1 MNKISKKIVALVTMA
16 AFVLTLVPAAAFAA
30 ADPAQSY
37 FAVDTATAN
46 KLVVTVTLD
55 SQDGSETV
63 KADIT
68 GLKDDD
74 SVSITGSAT
83 STQTVKQLKDTG
95 VTPNDTTLTFT
106 VDKVAAGTTG
116 TVGVKVADTAIELNE
131 AGSEVESANYTVY
144 GPADN
149 QNSSYFTSKETVEVD
164 AGETVET
171 AFLIKTADN
180 KTSTNMN
187 NVVVW
192 AEDAAGNIT
201 SAADFDVV
209 ANDENSAEAVVA
221 TTNNAKVFK
230 VNADNGVADGT
241 KVSVTFSRGGIYKIY
256 AAVVEN
262 PDTNVAD
269 GQTRSVVFPAAAKLA
284 VLSGAP
290 TDRNVIN
297 VSDVAA
303 ADVAKIKVD
312 DQEVADNG
320 SANLASVL
328 PNNTDKKTVTI
339 TALDKDNN
347 VLSGK
352 EFTVT
357 TNSSKLTVSGST
369 TTDVFGKFDLS
380 YQASAAGKYT
390 IKVVCGDFNANLIVD
405 IPKDTATPDKITVVK
420 DGGVVDI
427 ATKDFSKAVQL
438 DIVDKNGNS
447 IAKTNANLTSKEP
460 VWAGDVNGQKVE
472 NYVEIISQPDK
483 AKLTDKDVRVKYD
496 DTEGVYTLQI
506 VNNPTLK
513 AGEYTVRLAL
523 LSGNATDVTF
533 KLAEAGEPVS
543 IEIDGDDTVKA
554 GQPYTA
560 TAYYVDAN
568 GIKTKIDSDTN
579 MSVGYSGL
587 ISDSAAFDGTLASDG
602 KIGFTAMSGKDYY
615 GTKVTLYVVD
625 TEKGIEAHKDVT
637 VVDPTLTDVVTFEFD
652 KTSGP
657 ISQDNTVK
665 LTIKD
670 EDGNVVKDITGEP
683 LKAYVDSKSAEDAN
697 VSVEPSGN
705 VTDGKATFTV
715 YSDKETTAD
724 IRLVTVVD
732 GKYYAGTLTYAFGE
746 QDVPVDTS
754 VVMTIGSNDFIV
766 NNEVVSVEDAAP
778 YVAKDR
784 TFVPFRALGEAIG
797 AEVEWD
803 NDARTVTYTLG
814 KTEVVMTIGETTY
827 TVNGEEKTMDV
838 APEITND
845 RTYVPVRFVGE
856 ALGFKVTALSAAD
869 GTTASVVFQK

>member
-16 AFVLTLVPAAAFAA
+16 AFVLTLVPAAAFA
-30 ADPAQSY
+30 D
-37 FAVDTATAN
+37 
-46 KLVVTVTLD
+46 
-55 SQDGSETV
+55 
-63 KADIT
+63 
-68 GLKDDD
+68 
-74 SVSITGSAT
+74 
-83 STQTVKQLKDTG
+83 
-95 VTPNDTTLTFT
+95 
-106 VDKVAAGTTG
+106 AGT
-116 TVGVKVADTAIELNE
+116 
-131 AGSEVESANYTVY
+131 
-144 GPADN
+144 ADN
-149 QNSSYFTSKETVEVD
+149 QNSSYFTTQETVEVD
-164 AGETVET
+164 AGEPVET

-180 KTSTNMN
+180 KTSTNMK

-192 AEDAAGNIT
+192 AEDAAGNIS
-201 SAADFDVV
+201 SAATFSTITDDNASATEVQGLE
-209 ANDENSAEAVVA
+209 ANG
-221 TTNNAKVFK
+221 KIFK
-230 VNADNGVADGT
+230 VNSEAGVADGT
-241 KVSVTFSRGGIYKIY
+241 KVNVTFSRGGVYKIY
-256 AAVVEN
+256 AATVN
-262 PDTNVAD
+262 DLTKIAA
-269 GQTRSVVFPAAAKLA
+269 GQTRATAFENVDLGI
-284 VLSGAP
+284 LSGAP

-297 VSDVAA
+297 VSEAAA
-303 ADVAKIKVD
+303 ADVASIKVG
-312 DQEVADNG
+312 ETVVADNG
-320 SANLASVL
+320 STELAAVL

-357 TNSSKLTVSGST
+357 TNSSKLTVSGTT

-390 IKVVCGDFNANLIVD
+390 IKVVCGDYNANLIVD
-405 IPKDTATPDKITVVK
+405 IPKDEATPDKITVVK
-420 DGGVVDI
+420 DGGVAELSETPDL
-427 ATKDFSKAVQL
+427 SQAVQL

-447 IAKTNANLTSKEP
+447 IAKTNTNLTGKEP
-460 VWAGDVNGQKVE
+460 IWTGNASGTTSAGQKVE
-472 NYVEIISQPDK
+472 NYVEVVSQPEK
-483 AKLTDKDVRVKYD
+483 AKLTDSDVRVKYD
-496 DTEGVYTLQI
+496 DTEGVYTLEI
-506 VNNPTLK
+506 IGTPTLK
-513 AGEYTVRLAL
+513 AGEYTVRLSL
-523 LSGNATDVTF
+523 LSGNSTDVTF
-533 KLAEAGEPVS
+533 KLEETGEPVS

-554 GQPYTA
+554 GQSYTA

-587 ISDSAAFDGTLASDG
+587 ISDSTAFDGTLASDG

-670 EDGNVVKDITGEP
+670 EDGNVVEDINNVD

-697 VSVEPSGN
+697 VSVDVDN
-705 VTDGKATFTV
+705 VQVKEGKATFTV

-778 YVAKDR
+778 YVANDR
-784 TFVPFRALGEAIG
+784 TYVPFRALGEALG
-797 AEVEWD
+797 AEVVWD

-838 APEITND
+838 APEISGD

>member
-30 ADPAQSY
+30 
-37 FAVDTATAN
+37 
-46 KLVVTVTLD
+46 
-55 SQDGSETV
+55 
-63 KADIT
+63 
-68 GLKDDD
+68 
-74 SVSITGSAT
+74 
-83 STQTVKQLKDTG
+83 
-95 VTPNDTTLTFT
+95 
-106 VDKVAAGTTG
+106 GT
-116 TVGVKVADTAIELNE
+116 
-131 AGSEVESANYTVY
+131 
-144 GPADN
+144 ADN
-149 QNSSYFTSKETVEVD
+149 QNSSYFTTQETVEVD
-164 AGETVET
+164 AGEPVET

-180 KTSTNMN
+180 ATTEKMQ

-192 AEDAAGNIT
+192 AEDAAGNIS
-201 SAADFDVV
+201 SAATFSTITGDN
-209 ANDENSAEAVVA
+209 ASATEVQGLKD
-221 TTNNAKVFK
+221 NGKIFK
-230 VNADNGVADGT
+230 VDSTVGVADGT
-241 KVSVTFSRGGIYKIY
+241 KVNVTFSRGGVYKIY
-256 AAVVEN
+256 AATVN
-262 PDTNVAD
+262 DLTKIAA
-269 GQTRSVVFPAAAKLA
+269 GQTRATAFENVDLGM
-284 VLSGAP
+284 LSGAP

-297 VSDVAA
+297 VSEAAA

-312 DQEVADNG
+312 SKEVPDNG
-320 SANLASVL
+320 SEELTPVL

-339 TALDKDNN
+339 TALDKIGNA
-347 VLSGK
+347 LSGK

-357 TNSSKLTVSGST
+357 TNSSKLTVSGTT

-390 IKVVCGDFNANLIVD
+390 IKVVCGDYNANLIVD
-405 IPKDTATPDKITVVK
+405 IEKDAATPDKITVVK

-427 ATKDFSKAVQL
+427 ATKDFGKAVQL

-447 IAKTNANLTSKEP
+447 IAKTNANLTGKEP
-460 VWAGDVNGQKVE
+460 VWAGDVNDQKVE
-472 NYVEIISQPDK
+472 NYVEIVSQPEK
-483 AKLTDKDVRVKYD
+483 AKLTDSDVRVKYD
-496 DTEGVYTLQI
+496 DTEGVYTLEI
-506 VNNPTLK
+506 IGTPTLK
-513 AGEYTVRLAL
+513 AGEYTVRLSL
-523 LSGNATDVTF
+523 LSGNSTDVTF
-533 KLAEAGEPVS
+533 KLEEAGEPVS
-543 IEIDGDDTVKA
+543 IEIDGDNTVKA
-554 GQPYTA
+554 GKPYTA

-587 ISDSAAFDGTLASDG
+587 ISDSPAFDGTLASDG
-602 KIGFTAMSGKDYY
+602 EIGFTAMSGKDYY

-637 VVDPTLTDVVTFEFD
+637 VVDPTLTDVVTFDFD

-665 LTIKD
+665 MTIKD
-670 EDGNVVKDITGEP
+670 EDGNVVEDINNVN

-697 VSVEPSGN
+697 VSVDVNN
-705 VTDGKATFTV
+705 VQVQKGKATFTV

-724 IRLVTVVD
+724 IRLVTVVG

-766 NNEVVSVEDAAP
+766 NNDVVSVEDAAP
-778 YVAKDR
+778 YVANDR
-784 TFVPFRALGEAIG
+784 TYVPFRALGEALG
-797 AEVEWD
+797 AEVVWD

-814 KTEVVMTIGETTY
+814 NTEVVMTIDETTY

-838 APEITND
+838 APVITGD

-856 ALGFKVTALSAAD
+856 ALGFKVIALSAAD

>member
-30 ADPAQSY
+30 
-37 FAVDTATAN
+37 
-46 KLVVTVTLD
+46 
-55 SQDGSETV
+55 
-63 KADIT
+63 
-68 GLKDDD
+68 
-74 SVSITGSAT
+74 
-83 STQTVKQLKDTG
+83 
-95 VTPNDTTLTFT
+95 
-106 VDKVAAGTTG
+106 GT
-116 TVGVKVADTAIELNE
+116 
-131 AGSEVESANYTVY
+131 
-144 GPADN
+144 ADN
-149 QNSSYFTSKETVEVD
+149 QNSSYFTTQETVEVD
-164 AGETVET
+164 AGEPVET

-180 KTSTNMN
+180 ATTEKMQ

-192 AEDAAGNIT
+192 AEDAAGNIS
-201 SAADFDVV
+201 SAATFSTITGDN
-209 ANDENSAEAVVA
+209 ASATEVQGLK
-221 TTNNAKVFK
+221 TNGKIFK
-230 VNADNGVADGT
+230 VDSTVGVADGT
-241 KVSVTFSRGGIYKIY
+241 KVNVTFSRGGVYKIY
-256 AAVVEN
+256 AATVN
-262 PDTNVAD
+262 DLTKIAA
-269 GQTRSVVFPAAAKLA
+269 GQTRATAFENVDLGM
-284 VLSGAP
+284 LSGAP

-297 VSDVAA
+297 VSEAAA

-312 DQEVADNG
+312 SKEVPDNG
-320 SANLASVL
+320 SEELTPVL

-339 TALDKDNN
+339 TALDKIGHA
-347 VLSGK
+347 LSGK

-357 TNSSKLTVSGST
+357 TNSSKLTVSGT
-369 TTDVFGKFDLS
+369 TITDVFGKFDLS

-390 IKVVCGDFNANLIVD
+390 IKVVCGDYNANLIVD
-405 IPKDTATPDKITVVK
+405 IEKDAATPDKITVVK

-427 ATKDFSKAVQL
+427 ATKDFGKAVQL

-447 IAKTNANLTSKEP
+447 IAKTNANLTGKEP
-460 VWAGDVNGQKVE
+460 VWAGDVNDQKVE
-472 NYVEIISQPDK
+472 NYVEIVSQPEK
-483 AKLTDKDVRVKYD
+483 AKLTDSDVRVKYD
-496 DTEGVYTLQI
+496 DTEGVYTLEI
-506 VNNPTLK
+506 IGTPTLK
-513 AGEYTVRLAL
+513 AGEYTVRLSL
-523 LSGNATDVTF
+523 LSGNSTDVTF
-533 KLAEAGEPVS
+533 KLEEAGEPVS

-554 GQPYTA
+554 GKPYTA

-587 ISDSAAFDGTLASDG
+587 ISDSPAFDGTLASDG
-602 KIGFTAMSGKDYY
+602 EIGFTAMSGKDYY

-637 VVDPTLTDVVTFEFD
+637 VVDPTLTDVVTFDFD

-665 LTIKD
+665 MTIKD
-670 EDGNVVKDITGEP
+670 EDGNVVEDINNVN

-697 VSVEPSGN
+697 VSVDVNN
-705 VTDGKATFTV
+705 VQVQKGKATFTV

-724 IRLVTVVD
+724 IRLVTVVG

-766 NNEVVSVEDAAP
+766 NNNVVSVEDAAP
-778 YVAKDR
+778 YVANDR
-784 TFVPFRALGEAIG
+784 TYVPFRALGEALG
-797 AEVEWD
+797 AEVVWD

-814 KTEVVMTIGETTY
+814 NTEVVMTIDETTY

-838 APEITND
+838 APVITGD

-856 ALGFKVTALSAAD
+856 ALGFKVIALSAAD

>member
-30 ADPAQSY
+30 
-37 FAVDTATAN
+37 
-46 KLVVTVTLD
+46 
-55 SQDGSETV
+55 
-63 KADIT
+63 
-68 GLKDDD
+68 
-74 SVSITGSAT
+74 
-83 STQTVKQLKDTG
+83 
-95 VTPNDTTLTFT
+95 
-106 VDKVAAGTTG
+106 GT
-116 TVGVKVADTAIELNE
+116 
-131 AGSEVESANYTVY
+131 
-144 GPADN
+144 ADN
-149 QNSSYFTSKETVEVD
+149 QNSSYFTTQETVEVD
-164 AGETVET
+164 AGEPVET

-180 KTSTNMN
+180 ATTEKMQ

-192 AEDAAGNIT
+192 AEDAAGNIS
-201 SAADFDVV
+201 SAATFSTITGDN
-209 ANDENSAEAVVA
+209 ASATEVQGLKD
-221 TTNNAKVFK
+221 NGKIFK
-230 VNADNGVADGT
+230 VDSTVGVADGT
-241 KVSVTFSRGGIYKIY
+241 KVNVTFSRGGVYKIY
-256 AAVVEN
+256 AATVN
-262 PDTNVAD
+262 DLTKIAA
-269 GQTRSVVFPAAAKLA
+269 GQTRATAFENVDLGM
-284 VLSGAP
+284 LSGAP

-297 VSDVAA
+297 VSEAAA

-312 DQEVADNG
+312 SKEVPDNG
-320 SANLASVL
+320 SEELTPVL

-339 TALDKDNN
+339 TALDKIGNA
-347 VLSGK
+347 LSGK

-357 TNSSKLTVSGST
+357 TNSSKLTVSGTT

-390 IKVVCGDFNANLIVD
+390 IKVVCGDYNANLIVD
-405 IPKDTATPDKITVVK
+405 IEKDAATPDKITVVK

-427 ATKDFSKAVQL
+427 ATKDFGKAVQL

-447 IAKTNANLTSKEP
+447 IAKTNANLTGKEP
-460 VWAGDVNGQKVE
+460 VWAGDVNDQKVE
-472 NYVEIISQPDK
+472 NYVEIVSQPEK
-483 AKLTDKDVRVKYD
+483 AKLTDSDVRVKYD
-496 DTEGVYTLQI
+496 DTEGVYTLEI
-506 VNNPTLK
+506 IGTPTLK
-513 AGEYTVRLAL
+513 AGEYTVRLSL
-523 LSGNATDVTF
+523 LSGNSTDVTF
-533 KLAEAGEPVS
+533 KLEEAGEPVS

-554 GQPYTA
+554 GKPYTA

-587 ISDSAAFDGTLASDG
+587 ISDSPAFDGTLASDG
-602 KIGFTAMSGKDYY
+602 EIGFTAMSGKDYY

-637 VVDPTLTDVVTFEFD
+637 VVDPTLTDVVTFDFD

-665 LTIKD
+665 MTIKD
-670 EDGNVVKDITGEP
+670 EDGNVVEDINNVN

-697 VSVEPSGN
+697 VSVDVNN
-705 VTDGKATFTV
+705 VQVQKGKATFTV

-724 IRLVTVVD
+724 IRLVTVVG

-766 NNEVVSVEDAAP
+766 NNDVVSVEDAAP
-778 YVAKDR
+778 YVANDR
-784 TFVPFRALGEAIG
+784 TYVPFRALGEALG
-797 AEVEWD
+797 AEVVWD

-814 KTEVVMTIGETTY
+814 NTEVVMTIDETTY

-838 APEITND
+838 APVITGD

-856 ALGFKVTALSAAD
+856 ALGFKVIALSAAD

>member
-1 MNKISKKIVALVTMA
+1 MNKISKKIVALATMA

-30 ADPAQSY
+30 
-37 FAVDTATAN
+37 N
-46 KLVVTVTLD
+46 
-55 SQDGSETV
+55 
-63 KADIT
+63 
-68 GLKDDD
+68 
-74 SVSITGSAT
+74 
-83 STQTVKQLKDTG
+83 
-95 VTPNDTTLTFT
+95 
-106 VDKVAAGTTG
+106 
-116 TVGVKVADTAIELNE
+116 
-131 AGSEVESANYTVY
+131 
-144 GPADN
+144 ADN
-149 QNSSYFTSKETVEVD
+149 QNSSYFTSKESVEVD
-164 AGETVET
+164 AGEAVET

-180 KTSTNMN
+180 ATTEKMQ

-192 AEDAAGNIT
+192 AEDAAGNIS
-201 SAADFDVV
+201 SAAAFSTVAGDSASATEVQGLV
-209 ANDENSAEAVVA
+209 ANN
-221 TTNNAKVFK
+221 KIFK
-230 VNADNGVADGT
+230 VNSTGGVADGT
-241 KVSVTFSRGGIYKIY
+241 KVNVTFSRGGVYKIY
-256 AAVVEN
+256 AASVDN
-262 PDTNVAD
+262 LRSIAA
-269 GQTRSVVFPAAAKLA
+269 GQTRATAFKDVDLA

-297 VSDVAA
+297 VSEVAA

-312 DQEVADNG
+312 NTEVADNA
-320 SANLASVL
+320 SSDLAAVL
-328 PNNTDKKTVTI
+328 PNNTDKNTVTI
-339 TALDKDNN
+339 TALDKEGNA
-347 VLSGK
+347 LSGK

-357 TNSSKLTVSGST
+357 SNSSKLTVSGTT

-390 IKVVCGDFNANLIVD
+390 IKVVCGDYNANLIVD
-405 IPKDTATPDKITVVK
+405 IEKDAATPDKITVVK

-447 IAKTNANLTSKEP
+447 IAKTNANLTGKEP

-554 GQPYTA
+554 NADYKA

-568 GIKTKIDSDTN
+568 GIKTQINDNTN
-579 MSVGYSGL
+579 LSVGYSGV
-587 ISDSAAFDGTLASDG
+587 INGAFDGTFDADQYQ
-602 KIGFTAMSGKDYY
+602 IGFKAMEGKDYY

-625 TEKGIEAHKDVT
+625 TEKGLEAHKDVT

-670 EDGNVVKDITGEP
+670 EDGNVVKDVNNVD

-697 VSVEPSGN
+697 VSIDVNGVQVKE
-705 VTDGKATFTV
+705 GKATFSV

-724 IRLVTVVD
+724 IRLVAVAQN
-732 GKYYAGTLTYAFGE
+732 KYYAGTLTYAFGE
-746 QDVPVDTS
+746 QDIPVDTS
-754 VVMTIGSNDFIV
+754 VVMTIGSNDFVV
-766 NNEVVSVEDAAP
+766 NNEVVNVEDAAP
-778 YVAKDR
+778 YVANDR
-784 TFVPFRALGEAIG
+784 TYVPFRALGEALG
-797 AEVEWD
+797 AEVVWD

>member
-1 MNKISKKIVALVTMA
+1 MNKISKKIVALATMA

-30 ADPAQSY
+30 
-37 FAVDTATAN
+37 
-46 KLVVTVTLD
+46 
-55 SQDGSETV
+55 
-63 KADIT
+63 
-68 GLKDDD
+68 
-74 SVSITGSAT
+74 
-83 STQTVKQLKDTG
+83 
-95 VTPNDTTLTFT
+95 
-106 VDKVAAGTTG
+106 GT
-116 TVGVKVADTAIELNE
+116 
-131 AGSEVESANYTVY
+131 
-144 GPADN
+144 ADN
-149 QNSSYFTSKETVEVD
+149 QNSSYFTTQETVEVD
-164 AGETVET
+164 AGEPVET

-180 KTSTNMN
+180 ATTEKMQ

-192 AEDAAGNIT
+192 AEDAAGNIS
-201 SAADFDVV
+201 SAATFSTITGDNASATEVQGLE
-209 ANDENSAEAVVA
+209 ANG
-221 TTNNAKVFK
+221 KIFK
-230 VNADNGVADGT
+230 VDSTVGVADGT
-241 KVSVTFSRGGIYKIY
+241 KVNVTFSRGGVYKIY
-256 AAVVEN
+256 AATVN
-262 PDTNVAD
+262 DLTKIAA
-269 GQTRSVVFPAAAKLA
+269 GQTRATAFENVDLGM
-284 VLSGAP
+284 LSGAP

-297 VSDVAA
+297 VSEAAA

-312 DQEVADNG
+312 SKEVPDNG
-320 SANLASVL
+320 SEELASVL

-357 TNSSKLTVSGST
+357 TNSSKLTVSGTT

-390 IKVVCGDFNANLIVD
+390 IKVVCGDYNANLIVD
-405 IPKDTATPDKITVVK
+405 IEKDAATPDKITVVK

-427 ATKDFSKAVQL
+427 ATKDFGKAVQL

-447 IAKTNANLTSKEP
+447 IAKTNANLTGKEP
-460 VWAGDVNGQKVE
+460 VWAGDVNDQKVE
-472 NYVEIISQPDK
+472 NYVEIVSQPEK
-483 AKLTDKDVRVKYD
+483 AKLTDSDVRVKYD
-496 DTEGVYTLQI
+496 DTEGVYTLEI
-506 VNNPTLK
+506 IGTPTLK
-513 AGEYTVRLAL
+513 AGEYTVRLSL
-523 LSGNATDVTF
+523 LSGNSTDVTF
-533 KLAEAGEPVS
+533 KLEEAGEPVS

-554 GQPYTA
+554 GKPYTA

-587 ISDSAAFDGTLASDG
+587 ISDSPAFDGTLASDG
-602 KIGFTAMSGKDYY
+602 EIGFTAMSGKDYY

-637 VVDPTLTDVVTFEFD
+637 VVDPTLTDVVTFDFD

-665 LTIKD
+665 MTIKD
-670 EDGNVVKDITGEP
+670 EDGNVVEDINNVN

-697 VSVEPSGN
+697 VSVDVNN
-705 VTDGKATFTV
+705 VQVQKGKATFTV

-724 IRLVTVVD
+724 IRLVAVAQN
-732 GKYYAGTLTYAFGE
+732 KYYAGTLTYTFGE
-746 QDVPVDTS
+746 QDIAPDTS
-754 VVMTIGSNDFIV
+754 IVMTIGSNDFIV
-766 NNEVVSVEDAAP
+766 NNDVVSVEDAAP
-778 YVAKDR
+778 YVANDR
-784 TFVPFRALGEAIG
+784 TYVPFRALGEALG
-797 AEVEWD
+797 AEVVWD

-814 KTEVVMTIGETTY
+814 NTEVVMTIDETTY

-838 APEITND
+838 APVITGD

-856 ALGFKVTALSAAD
+856 ALGFKVIALSAAD

>member
-1 MNKISKKIVALVTMA
+1 MNKISKKIVALATMA

-30 ADPAQSY
+30 
-37 FAVDTATAN
+37 N
-46 KLVVTVTLD
+46 
-55 SQDGSETV
+55 
-63 KADIT
+63 
-68 GLKDDD
+68 
-74 SVSITGSAT
+74 
-83 STQTVKQLKDTG
+83 
-95 VTPNDTTLTFT
+95 
-106 VDKVAAGTTG
+106 
-116 TVGVKVADTAIELNE
+116 
-131 AGSEVESANYTVY
+131 
-144 GPADN
+144 ADN
-149 QNSSYFTSKETVEVD
+149 QNSSYFTSKESVEVD
-164 AGETVET
+164 AGEAVET

-180 KTSTNMN
+180 ATTEKMQ

-192 AEDAAGNIT
+192 AEDAAGNIS
-201 SAADFDVV
+201 SAAAFSTVAGDSASATEVQGLV
-209 ANDENSAEAVVA
+209 ANN
-221 TTNNAKVFK
+221 KIFK
-230 VNADNGVADGT
+230 VNSTGGVADGT
-241 KVSVTFSRGGIYKIY
+241 KVNVTFSRGGVYKIY
-256 AAVVEN
+256 AASVDN
-262 PDTNVAD
+262 LRSIAA
-269 GQTRSVVFPAAAKLA
+269 GQTRATAFKDVDLA

-297 VSDVAA
+297 VSEVAA

-312 DQEVADNG
+312 NTEVADNA
-320 SANLASVL
+320 SSDLAAVL
-328 PNNTDKKTVTI
+328 PNNTDKNTVTI
-339 TALDKDNN
+339 TALDKEGNA
-347 VLSGK
+347 LSGK

-357 TNSSKLTVSGST
+357 SNSSKLTVSGTT

-390 IKVVCGDFNANLIVD
+390 IKVVCGDYNANLIVD
-405 IPKDTATPDKITVVK
+405 IEKDAATPDKITVVK

-447 IAKTNANLTSKEP
+447 IAKTNANLTGKEP

-554 GQPYTA
+554 NADYKA

-568 GIKTKIDSDTN
+568 GIKTQINDNTN
-579 MSVGYSGL
+579 LSVGYSGV
-587 ISDSAAFDGTLASDG
+587 INGAFDGTFDADQYQ
-602 KIGFTAMSGKDYY
+602 IGFKAMEGKDYY

-625 TEKGIEAHKDVT
+625 TEKGLEAHKDVT

-670 EDGNVVKDITGEP
+670 EDGNVVKDVNNVD

-697 VSVEPSGN
+697 VSIDVNGVQVKE
-705 VTDGKATFTV
+705 GKATFSV

-724 IRLVTVVD
+724 IRLVAVAQN
-732 GKYYAGTLTYAFGE
+732 KYYAGTLTYAFGE
-746 QDVPVDTS
+746 QDIPVDTS
-754 VVMTIGSNDFIV
+754 VVMTIGSNDFVV
-766 NNEVVSVEDAAP
+766 NNEVVNVEDAAP
-778 YVAKDR
+778 YVANDR
-784 TFVPFRALGEAIG
+784 TYVPFRALGEAIG
-797 AEVEWD
+797 AEVNWD